1 MTALL
6 RQRARRDR
14 VQLAVWVL
22 CTGLLAFVTANAVG
36 TTYGDTEERVGIMRL
51 AVANPSILLLR
62 GLPQGTSLPAF
73 VFFQIFT
80 YLALLAALMS
90 TFLAVRHS
98 RAEEESGRAELI
110 SATPAGRIRPTV
122 ATIVHGVLANLVLGV
137 AVTLG
142 LVTGGMPV
150 DGSLVAGLATTAV
163 GVAFLAVGLL
173 AAQFAHTSR
182 GANSISVAL
191 VLLAFLLRGV
201 GDARGTPS
209 ADGLRITS
217 AWPSWLSPIGWAQHV
232 GAFTANDPTPLLL
245 CAGLALLCGG
255 AVFALQSRRDSG
267 ASLLPGVAGRADAR
281 PWLRGPFSLA
291 WRLQWPT
298 IVAWCV
304 GGALFGLVAGA
315 LSGVVVQA
323 AEENP
328 DLASTLQTLVPG
340 KGTVTQVLISAMF
353 GLVGFVAA
361 ACAAQGVIRARQEE
375 AGGTAELLLAT
386 PLGRVR
392 WLACYLLLGLV
403 AIGLVLLSAALAS
416 TGAVF
421 ASGDDEAHIGESFA
435 AAAAQIPAA
444 LCYLGVLALVFV
456 LVPSITAALGWT
468 LLGAGVFLGTFGGLI
483 DLPRWA
489 RDLSPFTHT
498 PVVLSAE
505 ADLSGAAWLVVV
517 AVAAASVALVVMR
530 RRQLH

>member
-6 RQRARRDR
+6 LQRARRDR
-14 VQLAVWVL
+14 VQLAVWIV
-22 CTGLLAFVTANAVG
+22 CTGLLAYVTASAVG
-36 TTYGDTEERVGIMRL
+36 STYSGEQEREGIMRL
-51 AVANPSILLLR
+51 AVANPAILLLR
-62 GLPQGTSLPAF
+62 GLPQGTALPAF

-122 ATIVHGVLANLVLGV
+122 ATMVHGVVANIVLGAAV
-137 AVTLG
+137 ALG
-142 LVTGGMPV
+142 FIAGAMPVAGSLVTG
-150 DGSLVAGLATTAV
+150 VAAAAV
-163 GVAFLAVGLL
+163 GIAFLGVGLL

-182 GANSISVAL
+182 GANSISVGL
-191 VLLAFLLRGV
+191 VLLAFVLRGV
-201 GDARGTPS
+201 GDALGTPS
-209 ADGLRITS
+209 ADGLRLTS
-217 AWPSWLSPIGWAQHV
+217 AWPSWLSPIGWGQHTS
-232 GAFTANDPTPLLL
+232 AFTADDLTPLLL
-245 CAGLALLCGG
+245 CAGLALVCGA

-267 ASLLPGVAGRADAR
+267 ASLLPGLAGHAGA
-281 PWLRGPFSLA
+281 PAWLRGPFALA

-304 GGALFGLVAGA
+304 GGAVFGLVAGS

-323 AEENP
+323 AQQNP
-328 DLASTLQTLVPG
+328 ELEGMLKTLVSG
-340 KGTVTQVLISAMF
+340 EGTVTQVLISAMF

-375 AGGTAELLLAT
+375 AGGTAELLLST

-403 AIGLVLLSAALAS
+403 AIVLVLLSAGLAS
-416 TGAVF
+416 TVAVF
-421 ASGDDEAHIGESFA
+421 AGGDDEAHAGESFA

-444 LCYLGVLALVFV
+444 ICYLGVLALVFV

-468 LLGAGVFLGTFGGLI
+468 LLGAGVFLGTFGGLVG
-483 DLPRWA
+483 LPQWV

-498 PVVLSAE
+498 PAVLARDT
-505 ADLSGAAWLVVV
+505 DLSGAAWLVAV
-517 AVAAASVALVVMR
+517 AVAAASVALLLMR
-530 RRQLH
+530 RRELR

>member
-1 MTALL
+1 VTALL
-6 RQRARRDR
+6 LQRARRDR
-14 VQLAVWVL
+14 VQLAVWIV
-22 CTGLLAFVTANAVG
+22 CTGLLAYVTANAVG
-36 TTYGDTEERVGIMRL
+36 STYGGAEERTSIMRL

-98 RAEEESGRAELI
+98 RAEEESGRAELLG
-110 SATPAGRIRPTV
+110 ATPAGRIRPTV
-122 ATIVHGVLANLVLGV
+122 ATIVHGVAANLVLGAAV
-137 AVTLG
+137 ALG
-142 LVTGGMPV
+142 LAVGAMPV
-150 DGSLVAGLATTAV
+150 DGSLLTGLAAAAV
-163 GVAFLAVGLL
+163 GIAFLGLGLL

-191 VLLAFLLRGV
+191 VLLAFVLRGV
-201 GDARGTPS
+201 GDALGTPS
-209 ADGLRITS
+209 SDGLRITS

-232 GAFTANDPTPLLL
+232 GAFTANDAAPLLL
-245 CAGLALLCGG
+245 CAALAVACGG

-267 ASLLPGVAGRADAR
+267 ASLLPAPGGRADAR
-281 PWLRGPFSLA
+281 PWLRGPFALA

-323 AEENP
+323 ARQDP
-328 DLASTLQTLVPG
+328 DLATMLQTLVPG
-340 KGTVTQVLISAMF
+340 EGTVTQVLISAMF

-375 AGGTAELLLAT
+375 AGGTAELLLST

-392 WLACYLLLGLV
+392 WLAGYLLLGAV
-403 AIGLVLLSAALAS
+403 AIVLVLASAGVAS
-416 TGAVF
+416 TIAVF

-435 AAAAQIPAA
+435 AAEAQIPAA
-444 LCYLGVLALVFV
+444 VCYLGVLALVFV
-456 LVPSITAALGWT
+456 AVPSITAALGWA

-483 DLPRWA
+483 GLPQWV

-498 PVVLSAE
+498 PVVLARDT
-505 ADLSGAAWLVVV
+505 DLGGAAWLVGV
-517 AVAAASVALVVMR
+517 AVAAASVALLLMR
-530 RRQLH
+530 RRELR